1 MMSAK
6 PAALAALR
14 LYFPGASSAKATRFW
29 HRLSAPALAHH
40 LLVAAKNAH
49 IRQAMLHRVSSGYL
63 PGERLSH
70 SHAEVLD
77 MRHPQCLEL
86 LDSEQRLRAF
96 MHEHAGELNKVH
108 AVLLLAELPLGPFRF
123 PGEARRGTKPPP
135 DEQ

>member
-1 MMSAK
+1 MEFRIKGKVDGCPIWEITKKGNTYILWHWGIGSEFDS
-6 PAALAALR
+6 LR
-14 LYFPGASSAKATRFW
+14 LP
-29 HRLSAPALAHH
+29 
-40 LLVAAKNAH
+40 
-49 IRQAMLHRVSSGYL
+49 
-63 PGERLSH
+63 
-70 SHAEVLD
+70 
-77 MRHPQCLEL
+77 LEL

>member
-1 MMSAK
+1 
-6 PAALAALR
+6 
-14 LYFPGASSAKATRFW
+14 
-29 HRLSAPALAHH
+29 
-40 LLVAAKNAH
+40 
-49 IRQAMLHRVSSGYL
+49 MLHRVSSGYL